1 MSSSR
6 FTSHFSSGSP
16 LAAAL
21 PADPSALYQR
31 LFPPAFW
38 DEVCQRHHL
47 RQNNRVYTLA
57 VVIWLIICQWLQG
70 HASLERAVLELLR
83 GLPAEFWPRPCKR
96 LQDARSH
103 SASLSGHTAAYNQ
116 ARHRLPLPVV
126 EQCCD
131 HLFEQLTAQT
141 DGALPGLRRR
151 AFFFD
156 GTSVQLPHSPALHQ
170 RYPPGSN
177 QHGASHWPLLRMLV
191 AHDLT
196 TGLALPPQWGPANG
210 PQAVSEQQLLDIAI
224 ARLPVWSLVVG
235 DANFGVFSVA
245 YAADRREHPV
255 LLRLTLAR
263 ALRLAGGPLRDG
275 ICRPVTWK
283 PTREDRRSHPG
294 LPADACVEGRLV
306 VCEVQPSD
314 QATPLLLALFTTWEG
329 SVQDLLE
336 VYGRRW
342 CIGVSSQGHIVQSVK
357 DRPRPKDSGVVAG
370 EAPWR
375 ESKTAEPSD
384 NILGKEC
391 AQRTRLQR
399 TVNADVASLHES
411 PVAETVDNAR
421 KQQGLAETSP
431 IRQLSPAGYQRRHGV
446 KEDVETGEA
455 LGARRRN
462 LVEEMPAITASG
474 KCGQRRQ
481 GDGSGRST
489 GDGRA
494 AKRAR
499 REGPVPVSIPLTKV
513 RQG

>member
-283 PTREDRRSHPG
+283 PTREDRRSHPS

-342 CIGVSSQGHIVQSVK
+342 CIETDIRTLKGTMQLEQLRCTTPDMVAKELELAMAAYNLVRTVIYLAAQKVGLPPRAYSFNRVRHIVEAFG
-357 DRPRPKDSGVVAG
+357 PRLAAAEDPAQAQAIVERILYYAG
-370 EAPWR
+370 QAKL
-375 ESKTAEPSD
+375 SK
-384 NILGKEC
+384 
-391 AQRTRLQR
+391 RTRKR
-399 TVNADVASLHES
+399 PAY
-411 PVAETVDNAR
+411 P
-421 KQQGLAETSP
+421 
-431 IRQLSPAGYQRRHGV
+431 RQVWP
-446 KEDVETGEA
+446 
-455 LGARRRN
+455 
-462 LVEEMPAITASG
+462 
-474 KCGQRRQ
+474 RRQ
-481 GDGSGRST
+481 SFPDR
-489 GDGRA
+489 
-494 AKRAR
+494 K
-499 REGPVPVSIPLTKV
+499 L
-513 RQG
+513 